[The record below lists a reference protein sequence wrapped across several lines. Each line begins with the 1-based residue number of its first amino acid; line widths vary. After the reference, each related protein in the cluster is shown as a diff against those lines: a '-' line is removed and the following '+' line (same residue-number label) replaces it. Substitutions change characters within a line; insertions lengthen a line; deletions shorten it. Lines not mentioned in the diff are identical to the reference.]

1 MFNCSREVVEEV
13 KHSKVGWI
21 HGVMWHPERYHLFRE
36 RGVKLIQGEKMI
48 SYSDSN
54 GKQLWDY
61 TLYGTF
67 TVNPGVSAPCTSVT
81 GSPKIYDNSWSVA
94 SNTPSRSGNKA
105 TGKITMQKKFSG
117 SVVQTVSKTVTL
129 TCDANDKLS

>member
-1 MFNCSREVVEEV
+1 
-13 KHSKVGWI
+13 
-21 HGVMWHPERYHLFRE
+21 
-36 RGVKLIQGEKMI
+36 MI

-67 TVNPGVSAPCTSVT
+67 TVNPGVSATCTSVT

-105 TGKITMQKKFSG
+105 TGKITMQKNSLAVLCKQFPKPSH
-117 SVVQTVSKTVTL
+117 
-129 TCDANDKLS
+129 